1 MAPGK
6 KTGQKMLVVVD
17 CTDSVLKH
25 LQIER
30 PYASRKRLSTKWLRE
45 HVDGR
50 AYKRGSKN
58 RIVVIYGNDSV
69 GEDYEV
75 TYKTWRCVR
84 DAVAERLRELS
95 LKGQPRLPFT
105 QAQNNAGGGD
115 GAP

>member
-1 MAPGK
+1 MARK
-6 KTGQKMLVVVD
+6 QKTGQKVLVVMD
-17 CTDSVLKH
+17 CTDSVLKR

-30 PYASRKRLSTKWLRE
+30 PYASRKRLSTGWLCE

-50 AYKRGSKN
+50 AYKKGSKN
-58 RIVVIYGNDSV
+58 RIVVIYGNDSI

-105 QAQNNAGGGD
+105 PAQNNVGGGD
-115 GAP
+115 GTP